1 MLPLCIFLNFFK
13 CRIIREVVFPLLCSL
28 SNGFFCYCRA
38 GDLFSEHSSSET
50 SGWSSGLSFQDIDN
64 DHSDP
69 QMCSTYASDIY
80 VHLRMAEIK
89 RRPTVTF
96 MDTMQQ
102 DINPTMR
109 GILIDW
115 LVEVRYLRTPYFH
128 F

>member
-1 MLPLCIFLNFFK
+1 MHFAQLFK
-13 CRIIREVVFPLLCSL
+13 FIKIKHKKCALLCKSSFGL
-28 SNGFFCYCRA
+28 SYYVLCCFRA
-38 GDLFSEHSSSET
+38 GDLFSERCSSET

-89 RRPTVTF
+89 RRPMANF
-96 MDTMQQ
+96 MDSMQQ

-115 LVEVRYLRTPYFH
+115 LVEVRYLHVPYLPL
-128 F
+128 